1 MIYELAL
8 VRDSGTHWQ
17 VTGIT
22 SNTLDNIVNTDEQY
36 LKLSTMAAERIKAS
50 LDNGCK
56 NIIIPKTL
64 QTLEV
69 LPGEVIVE
77 DIDPADIKNVK
88 SAEIRRIRALITP
101 EIASISGVT
110 LYSWIILNNELS
122 SKGYFI
128 YDDNREEVYLSI
140 LETGDDELINKLEEY
155 LNYKDEISR
164 VAHLNSKF
172 SNIIKEIMTLTD
184 KDKVTE
190 KADKFI
196 KEYMINNG

>member
-22 SNTLDNIVNTDEQY
+22 SNTLDNIVNTNEQY
-36 LKLSTMAAERIKAS
+36 LKLSVMAAERIKTS
-50 LDNGCK
+50 LNDGCK

-69 LPGEVIVE
+69 LPSEVIVE
-77 DIDPADIKNVK
+77 DIDPEDIGNVK
-88 SAEIRRIRALITP
+88 SVEIRRIRALITP
-101 EIASISGVT
+101 ELASISGVA
-110 LYSWIILNNELS
+110 LYSWIILNNELN

-128 YDDNREEVYLSI
+128 YDGNREEVYLSI
-140 LETGDDELINKLEEY
+140 LETGDEELINKLEEY
-155 LNYKDEISR
+155 LNYKDEIAR
-164 VAHLNSKF
+164 VSHLNSKF
-172 SNIIKEIMTLTD
+172 SNIFKEIMTLTD

-196 KEYMINNG
+196 KSHMMLNV